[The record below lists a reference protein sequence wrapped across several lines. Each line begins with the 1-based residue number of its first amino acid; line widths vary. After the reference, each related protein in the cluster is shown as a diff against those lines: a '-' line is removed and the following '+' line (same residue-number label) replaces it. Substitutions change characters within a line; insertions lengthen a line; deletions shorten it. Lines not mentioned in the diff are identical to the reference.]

1 MNKHSKPNFQE
12 VLNNFFILVDN
23 RDPVK
28 TKTYGTSFINI
39 PEPTDWVSDNPNLIV

>member
-23 RDPVK
+23 IDPVG
-28 TKTYGTSFINI
+28 TKIYGTSSTNI
-39 PEPTDWVSDNPNLIV
+39 PEPTD